1 MTVCDGS
8 SLVTDLEYSLE
19 KKLVRKLDLMI
30 QRCTNKVS
38 RKDALL
44 IVEGDEGEGKTNSSE
59 AIAYYVKYK
68 TKRDI
73 NMFFRLQSMIDFA
86 TTTQEKIIIWDE
98 PSLDFL
104 SNDWYKET
112 SKDLIRMLMT
122 CRKKRHFF
130 IFNLTKFYKFH
141 EYIVVDRALGM
152 LHMYTRKSKQSGRFV
167 YIRKKNLENIY
178 NDYRKS
184 HKRNYAKHRS
194 FGGSFPIIEN
204 KIGKLGMFAEGEKV
218 KSLDDYERLKDI
230 AIASIS
236 RKKSNPFKE
245 ELKKL
250 KHRIGKLKPP
260 ILTKEELAK
269 QLGIDTRNLF
279 NWRDL
284 DVESSGKLRTLSL

>member
-1 MTVCDGS
+1 MVCDGS
-8 SLVTDLEYSLE
+8 SLVTDLGYSLE
-19 KKLVRKLDLMI
+19 KKLVKKLDLMI

-73 NMFFRLQSMIDFA
+73 NMFFRLQSMIDYA
-86 TTTQEKIIIWDE
+86 TTTQEKVIIWDE

-130 IFNLTKFYKFH
+130 LFNLTKFYKFH

-184 HKRNYAKHRS
+184 HQRNYAKYRS
-194 FGGSFPIIEN
+194 FGGSFPIIEK
-204 KIGKLGMFAEGEKV
+204 KIGKLGMFANGEEV

-236 RKKSNPFKE
+236 RKKSNPFRV
-245 ELKKL
+245 ELKKF
-250 KHRIGKLKPP
+250 KHKIGKLKPP
-260 ILTKEELAK
+260 ILTKDELVR
-269 QLGIDTRNLF
+269 QLEIDHKTLF
-279 NWRDL
+279 NWGRL
-284 DVESSGKLRTLSL
+284 IL